1 MGADRY
7 SPPTRAWNEGVLI
20 HLCPV
25 NFLDP
30 VAGGITSQA
39 GTIVHE
45 VTHQAAGTAA
55 GTADLDGVT
64 DRASAHKLS
73 RYNAARSG
81 ANYEYFIMNVPL
93 GKKAEDSKD

>member
-1 MGADRY
+1 
-7 SPPTRAWNEGVLI
+7 
-20 HLCPV
+20 
-25 NFLDP
+25 

-45 VTHQAAGTAA
+45 VTHQAD